1 MWSINAIHDYITD
14 SFYIH
19 NRQAVYSGDG
29 GARAGGGRQPVVVA
43 TCEERRPDVSVSGGV
58 RPGLSTS
65 WTLDRPR
72 GTEVELS
79 LA

>member
-1 MWSINAIHDYITD
+1 ML
-14 SFYIH
+14 
-19 NRQAVYSGDG
+19 
-29 GARAGGGRQPVVVA
+29 A
-43 TCEERRPDVSVSGGV
+43 TREERRSDLSVCEGV

>member
-1 MWSINAIHDYITD
+1 M
-14 SFYIH
+14 
-19 NRQAVYSGDG
+19 
-29 GARAGGGRQPVVVA
+29 VA
-43 TCEERRPDVSVSGGV
+43 TREKRRPDVSVSGGV

-72 GTEVELS
+72 GEAEVELH